1 MSKVPA
7 ADNTLRILGFLATQR
22 GPVPAVVIAASL
34 GLPRSTVYHLLTVLA
49 EHGFVLHFPEARR
62 YGLGVAAYE
71 LASGFSRQ
79 QPLSRLGRPIVAAL
93 VDALGESG
101 HVAVLHGRDVVYI
114 VEERAPRRPRLVTDV
129 GVRLPAHL
137 TASGRA
143 LLASLPP
150 GQLRA
155 LYPDADAFEDRTG
168 AGPHSYAELRRLI
181 VEARERGYATEDG
194 DVTPGFASVAVSVRD
209 HAGWPAAGIAVT
221 FPRENVPPAEWD
233 ALAARVRD
241 AAAELSRRIR
251 GS

>member
-7 ADNTLRILGFLATQR
+7 AENTLRILNHLATQR
-22 GPVPAVVIAASL
+22 GPVPAASIAAAL
-34 GLPRSTVYHLLTVLA
+34 ALPRSTVYHLLTVLA
-49 EHGFVLHFPEARR
+49 DHGFVLHFPEARR

-71 LASGFSRQ
+71 LSSAFSRQ
-79 QPLSRLGRPIVAAL
+79 QPLSRLGRPIVAGL
-93 VDALGESG
+93 VDVLGESG

-150 GQLRA
+150 EQLRA
-155 LYPDADAFEDRTG
+155 LYPDRDAFEDRTG
-168 AGPHSYAELRRLI
+168 SGPRNYAELKRL
-181 VEARERGYATEDG
+181 VAEARERGYATEDG

-221 FPRENVPPAEWD
+221 FPRENVPPEGWD
-233 ALAARVRD
+233 ALAARVAD

>member
-7 ADNTLRILGFLATQR
+7 AENTLLILGHLATQR
-22 GPVPAVVIAASL
+22 GPVPAASIATAL
-34 GLPRSTVYHLLTVLA
+34 GLPRSTVYHLLSVLGD
-49 EHGFVLHFPEARR
+49 HGFVLHFPEARR

-71 LASGFSRQ
+71 LSSAFSRQ
-79 QPLSRLGRPIVAAL
+79 QPLSRLGRPIVAGL
-93 VDALGESG
+93 VDAIGESG

-143 LLASLPP
+143 LLATLPA

-155 LYPDADAFEDRTG
+155 LYPDRDAFEERAG
-168 AGPHSYAELRRLI
+168 AGPHSYGELRRVLAD
-181 VEARERGYATEDG
+181 VRVRGFATEDG
-194 DVTPGFASVAVSVRD
+194 EVTPGFASVAVSVRD

-221 FPRENVPPAEWD
+221 FPRENVPPEEWE
-233 ALAARVRD
+233 ALAARVRE

-251 GS
+251 GA

>member
-7 ADNTLRILGFLATQR
+7 ADQTLRILRLLSSQR
-22 GPVPAVVIAASL
+22 GPIPAATIASAL
-34 GLPRSTVYHLLTVLA
+34 GLPRSTVYHLLGVLI

-62 YGLGVAAYE
+62 YGIGVAAYE
-71 LASGFSRQ
+71 LSSAFSRQ
-79 QPLSRLGRPIVAAL
+79 EPLSRLGRPILAGL
-93 VDALGESG
+93 VDTIGESG
-101 HVAVLHGRDVVYI
+101 HVAVLHGTDVVYI

-129 GVRLPAHL
+129 GVRLPSHL

-143 LLASLPP
+143 LLATLPA

-155 LYPDADAFEDRTG
+155 LYPDASAFDDRTG
-168 AGPHSYAELRRLI
+168 AGPHTYRELKRVVAE
-181 VEARERGYATEDG
+181 VRERGYATEDG

-209 HAGWPAAGIAVT
+209 HAGWPAAGIAIT
-221 FPRENVPPAEWD
+221 FPRENVAVAEWD
-233 ALAARVRD
+233 ALAAQVRE